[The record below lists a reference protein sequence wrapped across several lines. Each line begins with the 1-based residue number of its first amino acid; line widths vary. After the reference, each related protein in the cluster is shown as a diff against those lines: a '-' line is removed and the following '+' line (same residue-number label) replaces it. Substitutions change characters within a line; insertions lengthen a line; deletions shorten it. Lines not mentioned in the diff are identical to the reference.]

1 MKGTMRKTKKKL
13 RIKKR
18 NNGDYDKKT
27 GTFYFSSHKNFIKD
41 INRRFKKIDIIGKEY
56 GKE

>member
-1 MKGTMRKTKKKL
+1 MKGTMDKTKKKL

-41 INRRFKKIDIIGKEY
+41 INRRFKKIDIIGKAYE
-56 GKE
+56 